1 MIILKS
7 PILTDNSYSGI
18 LSFKNI
24 PSPCTRKENVGG
36 SKSQIACEVGRTMN
50 KHLNVEALK
59 LRVSPENNQVF
70 TDDFWESLD
79 LVTNAVDNIK
89 ARQFVDSRCVF
100 YGKPL
105 FESGT
110 LGTKCNSQVII
121 PHQTQSY
128 NDSRD
133 PDEESIPL
141 CTLKNFPYLIEHTI
155 QWARDLFEGVFVEG
169 PNEYMKY
176 AENPTKYLQTLQTE
190 FKRQPSMLRSKVY
203 FFYEEIL
210 NN

>member
-1 MIILKS
+1 
-7 PILTDNSYSGI
+7 
-18 LSFKNI
+18 
-24 PSPCTRKENVGG
+24 
-36 SKSQIACEVGRTMN
+36 MN

-59 LRVSPENNQVF
+59 LRVSPENHQIF

-121 PHQTQSY
+121 PHETQSY

-176 AENPTKYLQTLQTE
+176 AENPAKYLQSVQTE
-190 FKRQPSMLRSKVY
+190 FKRQPSMLRSKVIWH
-203 FFYEEIL
+203 FNISHIKIA
-210 NN
+210 